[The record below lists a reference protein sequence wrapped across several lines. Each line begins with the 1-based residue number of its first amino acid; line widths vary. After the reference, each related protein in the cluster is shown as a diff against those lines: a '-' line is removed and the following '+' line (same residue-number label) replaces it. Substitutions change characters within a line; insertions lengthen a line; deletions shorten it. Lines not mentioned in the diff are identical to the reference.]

1 MVRIIVADHLGK
13 RLAFSR
19 KSDAG
24 PDPAPGEIAIN
35 NVTVLTERKRTKK
48 KEANTTMLIY

>member
-1 MVRIIVADHLGK
+1 MHGRV
-13 RLAFSR
+13 FSR